1 MAKKRAV
8 KKPARRVMK
17 KPVKKPARKPVAKAV
32 ARKIKKPAAKAKA
45 KPKRPPK
52 RAPKRAVKPAPRP
65 PSWFDAASHKP
76 LIGDYVQRLEPFIN
90 ALADGEIDNA
100 ELSAQEKRLVTA
112 MKAVEPKL
120 DAATHGRV
128 TELLCELATYDVMQM
143 LHAMQTSRPK
153 ASFQG

>member
-8 KKPARRVMK
+8 KKPARRAMK
-17 KPVKKPARKPVAKAV
+17 KPVKKPARKPVAK
-32 ARKIKKPAAKAKA
+32 
-45 KPKRPPK
+45 PKRPPK
-52 RAPKRAVKPAPRP
+52 RAPKRGAKPSPRP

-76 LIGDYVQRLEPFIN
+76 LIGGYVQRLEPFIN
-90 ALADGEIDNA
+90 ALADGKIDNT
-100 ELSAQEKRLVTA
+100 ELNAQEKRLVTA

-128 TELLCELATYDVMQM
+128 TELLCELTAYDVMQM